1 MRFTHL
7 RQIAFAA
14 ILAFAVA
21 LLGLAAQPASAD
33 TPDVAFTVD
42 QPAVTP
48 GSTVNVT
55 MTLTNNQATDIG
67 FVYQSIQPTWATSQR
82 GDLKYTFTSC
92 TSEGASCT
100 GTGTTGLGVR
110 YTLPLAPGASRTVT
124 LTFQIAAD
132 SGCNGTIAF
141 YSYIYYE
148 YNGHQSS
155 KDGIYNTPAT
165 QVNCA
170 PAPQPSSPN
179 TAA

>member
-100 GTGTTGLGVR
+100 GTGTTGLEVR
-110 YTLPLAPGASRTVT
+110 YTLPWPPAPAVPSR
-124 LTFQIAAD
+124 
-132 SGCNGTIAF
+132 SR
-141 YSYIYYE
+141 SR
-148 YNGHQSS
+148 SRP
-155 KDGIYNTPAT
+155 TPAAT
-165 QVNCA
+165 A
-170 PAPQPSSPN
+170 PSPSTRTSTTSTTDTRAPR
-179 TAA
+179 TASTTPRPPR